1 MAAVERYVALDVHK
15 HSLMVAAIDAARA
28 GSSSLRAG

>member
-1 MAAVERYVALDVHK
+1 MAAVERDVAFDVHK
-15 HSLMVAAIDAARA
+15 HSLLVAAIAAARA

>member
-1 MAAVERYVALDVHK
+1 MAAVERDVALDVHK
-15 HSLMVAAIDAARA
+15 HYLMVAALNAARA